1 MLHDILKFTF
11 FSGLSFG
18 TSTGFIISLG
28 LISSSNFIGA
38 FSKDI
43 AGLTSFF
50 FSFGELFKRI
60 FSGGGGGTVPDL
72 PSIIFVESFEG
83 DNWGEDITL
92 GESEETVFW
101 GGNNRFNIFF

>member
-1 MLHDILKFTF
+1 MKFTF

-72 PSIIFVESFEG
+72 PSIIFVESLEG
-83 DNWGEDITL
+83 DYITL
-92 GESEETVFW
+92 GESEETVFL
-101 GGNNRFNIFF
+101 GKSNIFNIFF